1 MLHEIIQ
8 LWHELG
14 VILQIL
20 VISCRGEQGRE
31 GVFEQLVQLLSMR
44 KGHNV
49 INLTLHSRH
58 RLRDEQQRRFPRQ
71 PCMTAS
77 MTASKRPSR
86 RPGSHSCCCATAA
99 LGRGRARAQLS
110 YIHITYIQKTLR
122 AHMHDQRAG
131 LNAGGIS
138 MIWED
143 V

>member
-20 VISCRGEQGRE
+20 VISCLGKQGRE

-49 INLTLHSRH
+49 IDLTLHSRH
-58 RLRDEQQRRFPRQ
+58 ICVMQQQRRYPKQ

-77 MTASKRPSR
+77 KCSKRC
-86 RPGSHSCCCATAA
+86 PGSCCCLQAA
-99 LGRGRARAQLS
+99 LARGLATKGSADSRA
-110 YIHITYIQKTLR
+110 
-122 AHMHDQRAG
+122 
-131 LNAGGIS
+131 
-138 MIWED
+138 
-143 V
+143 